1 MAESDAARLIVTIYG
16 KNYTFALTPEQR
28 AEHIQ
33 EVAQLVDEQM
43 RRAYQEHH
51 LQSPLQLAILAGL
64 NLVEELQKLRAD
76 YQDAESEI
84 AQRTSRLA
92 ASLGRVFQG
101 VAAETPRQG

>member
-1 MAESDAARLIVTIYG
+1 MAASDAARLIVSIYG

-33 EVAQLVDEQM
+33 EVALLVDEQM
-43 RRAYQEHH
+43 RRVYQETRI
-51 LQSPLQLAILAGL
+51 QSPLQLAILAGL
-64 NLVEELQKLRAD
+64 NLVEELQQLKAD
-76 YQDAESEI
+76 YEDAESEI

-101 VAAETPRQG
+101 IGAETPRQG

>member
-1 MAESDAARLIVTIYG
+1 MGESDAARLIVSIYG

-43 RRAYQEHH
+43 RRVCQEHH
-51 LQSPLQLAILAGL
+51 LQSPLHLAILAGL
-64 NLVEELQKLRAD
+64 NLVDELCKLRAD
-76 YQDAESEI
+76 YQEAEAEI

-92 ASLGRVFQG
+92 ASLGRVFQSTD
-101 VAAETPRQG
+101 ADPSR

>member
-1 MAESDAARLIVTIYG
+1 MAESDAARLIVTICG
-16 KNYTFALTPEQR
+16 KNYTFALTPDQR

-43 RRAYQEHH
+43 RRISQEHH
-51 LQSPLQLAILAGL
+51 LQAPLQLAILAGL
-64 NLVEELQKLRAD
+64 NLVEELHKLRAD
-76 YQDAESEI
+76 YQEAEAEI

-101 VAAETPRQG
+101 ASTDSPR